1 MDQSSSVAE
10 SVRPH
15 PLGTLNPR
23 DVEVL
28 RLLAAGRST
37 GQIATALSVS
47 SNTARTRIRR
57 VERKLVVSERSA
69 AVRAADDLG
78 LLGIPQPRRPWSVE
92 QTDGT

>member
-15 PLGTLNPR
+15 PLRTLNPR

-37 GQIATALSVS
+37 GQIAAALSVS

-57 VERKLVVSERSA
+57 VGRKLDVSERSA
-69 AVRAADDLG
+69 AVRAAGDLG
-78 LLGIPQPRRPWSVE
+78 LVPIPRPRRPWSVE

>member
-10 SVRPH
+10 SVPPD
-15 PLGTLNPR
+15 PLRTLNPR

-37 GQIATALSVS
+37 GEIAAALSVS
-47 SNTARTRIRR
+47 RNTARTRIRR
-57 VERKLVVSERSA
+57 VERKLDVSERSA
-69 AVRAADDLG
+69 AVQAADDLG
-78 LLGIPQPRRPWSVE
+78 LIGIPRPRRPWSVE